1 MKMPLTLID
10 DSRTANFSNYLLS
23 HDASITQQRLLI
35 SAVAAFA
42 PTSKVMN
49 AEINE
54 FVGGIEADLIALED
68 TKKISERLKAFDDL
82 PRITNNIKFE
92 GEVGSEE
99 RKVIWSATAAL
110 ECTHMFFASNAQYRI
125 FNFDPRD
132 FINYWTPEL
141 LAREDAK
148 MSAITKAMNKSLKK
162 LSGAIYEAC
171 LTENGEKVHRHI
183 PVFSEIAVTSKAVQ
197 VRLNSAF
204 MPYLV
209 FYSSELLKLGFT
221 QLPIYFVRHATSEH
235 TMKLLM
241 ALLRRINLKGAA
253 GVREITI
260 DMDKFRDEMG
270 VKEQYKKRLDLSRY
284 VINKAV
290 SDILAI
296 TANVDA
302 TNKAIDDGTAELD
315 ARKKAS
321 FKLLKVKGNSD
332 EPNNYYEFNE
342 RGRKTYSITFK
353 IDPTE
358 LVTKK
363 RETANSNAGWKVAH
377 DDALKAETKLPKSAK
392 KKMKNDKLRNPPPV
406 ALPDFVTNP
415 LALDV
420 FDSNDDSAEPSLM
433 DLLGFKGG
441 IGKGG
446 GNLEILNA
454 VKDSKPF

>member
-1 MKMPLTLID
+1 M
-10 DSRTANFSNYLLS
+10 
-23 HDASITQQRLLI
+23 
-35 SAVAAFA
+35 AAFA
-42 PTSKVMN
+42 PTSKVMIAN
-49 AEINE
+49 INE
-54 FVGGIEADLIALED
+54 FVAGIEADLIALED
-68 TKKISERLKAFDDL
+68 TKKVSERLKASNDL

-110 ECTHMFFASNAQYRI
+110 ECTHMFFANNAQYRI
-125 FNFDPRD
+125 FNFDARD
-132 FINYWTPEL
+132 FINYWTPGL
-141 LAREDAK
+141 LAREGAK

-162 LSGAIYEAC
+162 LSGAIYEAY
-171 LTENGEKVHRHI
+171 LTENGEEVHRHI
-183 PVFSEIAVTSKAVQ
+183 PVFGEIAVTSKAVQ

-209 FYSSELLKLGFT
+209 FYSRELLKLGFT

-241 ALLRRINLKGAA
+241 ALLRRINLKGAV

-260 DMDKFRDEMG
+260 DMDEFRDEMG

-284 VINKAV
+284 VIDKAV

-321 FKLLKVKGNSD
+321 FKLLKVSGNSD
-332 EPNNYYEFNE
+332 EPNKYYEFNE

-353 IDPTE
+353 VDPTE

-363 RETANSNAGWKVAH
+363 RETANSNDGWKVAH
-377 DDALKAETKLPKSAK
+377 EDALKAETKLPKSAK
-392 KKMKNDKLRNPPPV
+392 KKKKNDKLRNPPPV
-406 ALPDFVTNP
+406 VLHDFLANPSALG
-415 LALDV
+415 V
-420 FDSNDDSAEPSLM
+420 FDSDYDSVEPGLTE
-433 DLLGFKGG
+433 LLGVKEL

-446 GNLEILNA
+446 GKYEILNA